1 MTNGFSNF
9 KNKATGQNVTLPSHY
24 AELFP
29 DSLELTDE
37 DVECVDCNLP
47 ERDEAEA
54 QSEPTEETSV
64 APTSLSIT
72 EPAKRTR
79 RTDKNS

>member
-1 MTNGFSNF
+1 MTKGFSNF
-9 KNKATGQNVTLPSHY
+9 KNKATGLVVTLPSHY

-47 ERDEAEA
+47 EKDEAA
-54 QSEPTEETSV
+54 PPEESAA
-64 APTSLSIT
+64 APIELSFT
-72 EPAKRTR
+72 EPAR
-79 RTDKNS
+79 RSRRK